1 LLPQSLHKWSYHA
14 THSRN
19 GKQKE
24 DEKME
29 DHEGTYTI
37 RSTVQPGVNLE
48 PPTPTQIAASNI
60 ASDFHKGT
68 FDLDYLER

>member
-1 LLPQSLHKWSYHA
+1 
-14 THSRN
+14 
-19 GKQKE
+19 
-24 DEKME
+24 ME